1 MQGRRGSRE
10 LAFQLLYHLELVK
23 GDDKP
28 EMDYFW
34 QLKEPKPDLK
44 PFAEQL
50 VMKVLENRERLNTLL
65 TGASK
70 RWPLGRMD
78 TVSRCL
84 LRLGACEILYMPDT
98 PPQVAINEAVEL
110 AKRFG
115 PDESPS
121 FINGILDR
129 LLRDKTPA

>member
-1 MQGRRGSRE
+1 M
-10 LAFQLLYHLELVK
+10 AFQLLYHLELVK

-50 VMKVLENRERLNTLL
+50 VMKVLENRERLDTLL

>member
-34 QLKEPKPDLK
+34 QLKEPKSDLK

-50 VMKVLENRERLNTLL
+50 VMKVVENRERLDTLL

-115 PDESPS
+115 PEESPS

>member
-50 VMKVLENRERLNTLL
+50 VMKVLENRERLDTLL

>member
-10 LAFQLLYHLELVK
+10 LAFQLLYHLELGK

-28 EMDYFW
+28 EKDYFW

-50 VMKVLENRERLNTLL
+50 VMKVLENRERLDTLL

>member
-23 GDDKP
+23 GDDKS

-50 VMKVLENRERLNTLL
+50 VMKVLENRERLDTLL